1 MGQLKLITQR
11 PVIMKYIHCFLF
23 FFVLLAT
30 PLWAQ
35 DPPAAPHADP
45 PDEPPK
51 PEPKDPNDYSV
62 QLPVLMPPDGDK
74 HPIDPI
80 CVGWNCPCLCRCQ
93 KKSKSRSARSKCE
106 KRCKC

>member
-1 MGQLKLITQR
+1 MGVETDDRQR
-11 PVIMKYIHCFLF
+11 QVIMKYIHCFLF

-35 DPPAAPHADP
+35 DPPAD
-45 PDEPPK
+45 PK
-51 PEPKDPNDYSV
+51 PEPKDPKDYSV
-62 QLPVLMPPDGDK
+62 QLPVVMPPDGDN

-80 CVGWNCPCLCRCQ
+80 CAGWNCPCLCRCQ

>member
-1 MGQLKLITQR
+1 MGVETDDRQR
-11 PVIMKYIHCFLF
+11 QVIMKYIHCFLF

-35 DPPAAPHADP
+35 DPPADP
-45 PDEPPK
+45 PAQPK
-51 PEPKDPNDYSV
+51 PDPKDSKDYSV

-80 CVGWNCPCLCRCQ
+80 CAGWNCPCLCRCQ
-93 KKSKSRSARSKCE
+93 KKYKSRSARSRSKCE